1 MPGADISQVQVTFGN
16 SIKREEYGP
25 VKKAEVSIIA
35 IVNTGED
42 GVIALNYITK
52 IAQDKV
58 REMLTIQGQ
67 PAAAAAEPSSTP
79 GVADK
84 GSPDIAGEGEQPE
97 KRTRRTK
104 AEMEAARAAEASTGS
119 AAAEPA
125 ATAAS
130 ETQAVDTTSTTSAAS
145 AGEAN
150 EWDVGGAEAV
160 ATITDQVLNHTCG
173 VTAERIRNPL
183 AVSVVIKLFRPGGD
197 RFDPSSHRRPVFVGH
212 NLVGF
217 DLRFLFQRSV
227 MLGIRPPIWMPV
239 NPKPWDESVFD
250 TMTAWSGFGNRVS
263 LDKLCRAFG
272 IAAKGSEIGEEIDGS
287 MVWNFVQAGRI
298 ADVAK
303 YCAGDIERTREIH
316 KRLTFQSFPALKA
329 AA

>member
-16 SIKREEYGP
+16 GIKREEYGP
-25 VKKAEVSIIA
+25 LKKAEVSIIA

-84 GSPDIAGEGEQPE
+84 GSPDIAGEGEPAP
-97 KRTRRTK
+97 KRHRRTQ

-150 EWDVGGAEAV
+150 EWDVGGAETV
-160 ATITDQVLNHTCG
+160 ATITDQELNHTCS
-173 VTAERIRNPL
+173 VTAERTSKPL
-183 AVSVVIKLFRPGGD
+183 AVREVIKLFNPGGD
-197 RFDPSSHRRPVFVGH
+197 AFDPAKPGGRKFSVADIPQ
-212 NLVGF
+212 N
-217 DLRFLFQRSV
+217 QRA
-227 MLGIRPPIWMPV
+227 
-239 NPKPWDESVFD
+239 DF
-250 TMTAWSGFGNRVS
+250 
-263 LDKLCRAFG
+263 
-272 IAAKGSEIGEEIDGS
+272 IAK
-287 MVWNFVQAGRI
+287 
-298 ADVAK
+298 
-303 YCAGDIERTREIH
+303 
-316 KRLTFQSFPALKA
+316 LKA
-329 AA
+329 L